1 VITKEQLKI
10 LSNDRLEDAKRLYEA
25 ERFDWAVYTCGYAVE
40 LALKKKICETLRW
53 HGYPNTKKEFE
64 KLQSFKTH
72 ELDMLLH
79 FSGIE
84 DQIKVEGA
92 EEFAIWSI
100 LASWN
105 PEMRYSS
112 QGQTKDSAKLLI
124 ESAETFLRKL

>member
-1 VITKEQLKI
+1 
-10 LSNDRLEDAKRLYEA
+10 
-25 ERFDWAVYTCGYAVE
+25 
-40 LALKKKICETLRW
+40 
-53 HGYPNTKKEFE
+53 
-64 KLQSFKTH
+64 
-72 ELDMLLH
+72 MLLH